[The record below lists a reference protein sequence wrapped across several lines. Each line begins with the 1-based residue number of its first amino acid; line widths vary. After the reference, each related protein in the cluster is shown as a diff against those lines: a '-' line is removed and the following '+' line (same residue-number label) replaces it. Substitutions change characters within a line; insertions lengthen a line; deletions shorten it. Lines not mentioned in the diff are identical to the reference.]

1 MANTIESFYILF
13 SSWLVSMSVG
23 IRFSIILLLV
33 ERVNKIHSNSFYFSA
48 SILAFRIDS
57 IIALL
62 IGVVFFHPKSFFYSC
77 QFPLIST
84 RNHDCEIANFKWLEL
99 RKKKTA
105 SAQTL
110 FQFISFA
117 FFGFNSLQ
125 TNFHLLYIW
134 LDTSKNG
141 EKRKS

>member
-33 ERVNKIHSNSFYFSA
+33 ERVNKILSNSFYFSA

-84 RNHDCEIANFKWLEL
+84 RNHDCEIANFKWLEG
-99 RKKKTA
+99 KKRHRHRHF
-105 SAQTL
+105 SNL
-110 FQFISFA
+110 
-117 FFGFNSLQ
+117 
-125 TNFHLLYIW
+125 FHLLFSVSILCKPIFIYY
-134 LDTSKNG
+134 TYG
-141 EKRKS
+141 